1 MNLIEALIEAARAQP
16 GRVVLPEATEPR
28 VLAAARRLLELEMAE
43 PLLVGPQAAVRKAA
57 AEQAISLEGL
67 TVVDPSEDPRLDD
80 YAERYLQG
88 RPKSN
93 AKVARRLMGKPLFF
107 AAMMVKSGD
116 GEALVAG
123 ASHPTAK
130 VIEAGLM
137 GVGLAPGIGT
147 PSSFFLMMLPDFL
160 GGGPRTL
167 MFADCAVN
175 IEPDAQALADIAL
188 ASAANAERLLP
199 EPPRVALL
207 SFSTQGSARHA
218 VVDKVR
224 EAVALAR
231 KRAPELSID
240 GEFQADTALV
250 QAVAD
255 KKVRTDSPVAG
266 RANVLIFPDL
276 NAGNIGYK
284 LTQYL
289 AGARAVGPVLQG
301 FARPVSDLSR
311 GASVDDIVAAS
322 AIALAQ
328 QAPN

>member
-1 MNLIEALIEAARAQP
+1 
-16 GRVVLPEATEPR
+16 
-28 VLAAARRLLELEMAE
+28 
-43 PLLVGPQAAVRKAA
+43 
-57 AEQAISLEGL
+57 
-67 TVVDPSEDPRLDD
+67 
-80 YAERYLQG
+80 
-88 RPKSN
+88 
-93 AKVARRLMGKPLFF
+93 
-107 AAMMVKSGD
+107 
-116 GEALVAG
+116 
-123 ASHPTAK
+123 
-130 VIEAGLM
+130 M

>member
-1 MNLIEALIEAARAQP
+1 MNLMETLIQAARERP

-28 VLAAARRLLELEMAE
+28 VLAAACRLLELGMAR
-43 PLLVGPQAAVRKAA
+43 PILVGPLAAVQEQAAT
-57 AEQAISLEGL
+57 QGMSLEGL
-67 TVVDPSEDPRLDD
+67 TLVDPSDDPRLDH
-80 YAERYLQG
+80 YADRYLEG

-107 AAMMVKSGD
+107 SAMMVKNGD
-116 GEALVAG
+116 GDALVAG
-123 ASHPTAK
+123 ATHPTAK

-199 EPPRVALL
+199 EPPRIALL
-207 SFSTQGSARHA
+207 SFSTQGSAKHA
-218 VVDKVR
+218 LVAKVR

-231 KRAPELSID
+231 KRGPGLSID
-240 GEFQADTALV
+240 GEFQVDTALV

-255 KKVRTDSPVAG
+255 KKVRTGSPVAG

-289 AGARAVGPVLQG
+289 AGAQAVGPILQG

-311 GASVDDIVAAS
+311 GASVNDIVAAS

-328 QAPN
+328 QTPN